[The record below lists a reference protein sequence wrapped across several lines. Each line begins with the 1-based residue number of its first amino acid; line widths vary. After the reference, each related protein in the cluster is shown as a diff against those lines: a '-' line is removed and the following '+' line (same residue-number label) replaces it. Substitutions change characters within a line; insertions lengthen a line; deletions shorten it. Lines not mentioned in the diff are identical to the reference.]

1 MLLSHKF
8 WSYYDGKGIYE
19 YIVPNELTLSVWNV
33 YLPPPPP
40 LWFLPDDLNFDV
52 VSFPHNLETSH

>member
-1 MLLSHKF
+1 MLLSHEF
-8 WSYYDGKGIYE
+8 WSYDGKGIYE

-33 YLPPPPP
+33 YLPP

-52 VSFPHNLETSH
+52 VSIPHNLETSH